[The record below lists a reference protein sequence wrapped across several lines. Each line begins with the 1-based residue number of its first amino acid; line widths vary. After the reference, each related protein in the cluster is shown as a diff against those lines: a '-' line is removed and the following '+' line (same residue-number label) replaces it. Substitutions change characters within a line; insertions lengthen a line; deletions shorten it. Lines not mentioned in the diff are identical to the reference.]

1 MMRLEAFL
9 YALDL
14 INRNSTLLFGR
25 KIGAKIFD
33 VCRNPNKVLIC
44 SVSYFGGTVAVVG
57 PEDSSSVHLASVIH
71 TSFSPRTA
79 VISFGGTSENLD
91 DKQQYSNLFHTVPGD
106 DSMVDALTDI
116 ASFFNWSY
124 IGVLHS
130 YHNQG
135 NGIIA
140 FRSDASKKGI
150 CIKFASSLKAVVSD
164 NFFHEI
170 LQPLRKDKRVEA
182 LFLLLTDIEAKQ
194 FFGYIARNYDAYSHL
209 NFIGGQHLGTKLGL
223 LTGNN
228 SIDIGLITV
237 EVESAR
243 NKDFE
248 SYYLGLRPNN
258 NTRNTYFKK
267 FWEQTFNCSL
277 DNNNNG
283 SKQQCTGSEQLKEGK
298 GFFENAPVS
307 PIIDAVLAISYA
319 FKAVLEIKCL
329 YLPSVQNITNCLRT
343 SYPDVVGG
351 DFEVVYPDEEANQEV
366 LKQLSFVKFP
376 SVSGSAFKF
385 DKNNRPDMKNYG
397 VYNTQLRNGEIRF
410 VGVGRWR
417 NNASS
422 VRPSLNYKDRLFL
435 NMSLMKWRNN
445 VIPSSKCAEECSI
458 NQIKIYDKVIPC
470 CWKCLTCTENSII
483 VNNTC
488 EKCKAWTRSDT
499 MASKCFPLP
508 FKSIEVTAIFP
519 MMITILA
526 ALFLLITAALISI
539 YIKNFNTHTIRASGR
554 ELSLFVLA
562 GLVVIFA
569 TPFSFLARPTT
580 IICNLQQCLFG
591 TSLVLCS
598 APLFLKSLTLYRIV
612 QNANNSVLAPRL
624 STRRSQVS
632 ICLGLIA
639 IQILLCALWLQ
650 GNPGKVHN
658 YSSAD
663 KKHVI
668 LHCKFDLISLGISFV
683 YPIILMILG
692 IGFALRTKSKNLPR
706 TVNESKHIA
715 LTLVLT
721 CLVLILYLVSF
732 TVYSNDKTTFTLEYS
747 ICVIYLIIGAMI
759 VICIFIPRMHL
770 VFFPVP
776 QVDDTQRLSTI
787 WSCQSTPMQN
797 VRHLSKTVSPCP
809 CSVPSPMSHRSDG
822 HKSDLHKLDEHKSE
836 GCKSDGFTSD
846 EHKLDGN
853 MSDGH
858 KSEENSHKIL
868 YVRSPIPESDIAEE
882 KPI

>member
-14 INRNSTLLFGR
+14 INSNNTLLYGRRIGARIFDMCRNS
-25 KIGAKIFD
+25 
-33 VCRNPNKVLIC
+33 NKVLIC
-44 SVSYFGGTVAVVG
+44 SVTYLGGTVAVVG
-57 PEDSSSVHLASVIH
+57 PEESSSVHLSSVIH
-71 TSFSPRTA
+71 ASFSPRTA
-79 VISFGGTSENLD
+79 VVSFGGASESLD
-91 DKQQYSNLFHTVPGD
+91 DKQQYSNLFHTIPGKVI
-106 DSMVDALTDI
+106 MVDALTDV

-130 YHNQG
+130 YYNQG
-135 NGIIA
+135 NGITS
-140 FRSDASKKGI
+140 FRSHASKKGI
-150 CIKFASSLKAVVSD
+150 CVKFAASLKAVLND
-164 NFFHEI
+164 QFFHEI
-170 LQPLRKDKRVEA
+170 LRPLKKDKRIKA
-182 LFLLLTDIEAKQ
+182 LFLLLSDIEAKQ
-194 FFGYIARNYDAYSHL
+194 FFRYISRNYDSYSHL
-209 NFIGGQHLGTKLGL
+209 NFIGGQQLGTKLGL

-243 NKDFE
+243 NHDFE
-248 SYYLGLRPNN
+248 NYYLGLRPNS
-258 NTRNTYFKK
+258 NTRNTYFNR

-277 DNNNNG
+277 NKNNNG
-283 SKQQCTGSEQLKEGK
+283 SKQRCTGSEQLKEGK
-298 GFFENAPVS
+298 GFYENAPVS
-307 PIIDAVLAISYA
+307 PIINAVLAIVYSL
-319 FKAVLEIKCL
+319 KHVLEKKCFHL
-329 YLPSVQNITNCLRT
+329 SGQNMTACLLTSYPGVYGDSEEVFLPDETPNESVLQQLPSVKI
-343 SYPDVVGG
+343 
-351 DFEVVYPDEEANQEV
+351 
-366 LKQLSFVKFP
+366 P
-376 SVSGSAFKF
+376 SASGNAFKF
-385 DKNNRPDMKNYG
+385 DKNSRPDLKNYNI
-397 VYNTQLRNGEIRF
+397 YNTQLQEGEIRF
-410 VGVGRWR
+410 VNVGLWKD
-417 NNASS
+417 NVSS
-422 VRPSLNYKDRLFL
+422 VRPSLKYKDRLFL
-435 NMSLMKWRNN
+435 NVSLMKWKSS
-445 VIPSSKCAEECSI
+445 VVPSSQCAEQCSI
-458 NQIKIYDKVIPC
+458 NQVKVYDKVTPC

-488 EKCKAWTRSDT
+488 ERCKSWTRSDT
-499 MASKCFPLP
+499 TSSKCLSMP
-508 FKSIEVTAIFP
+508 FKSIEVNAVFP

-526 ALFLLITAALISI
+526 ALFLLITAALISV
-539 YIKNFNTHTIRASGR
+539 YIKNFDTHTIRASGR
-554 ELSLFVLA
+554 ELSLVVIA

-569 TPFSFLARPTT
+569 TPFSFLVRPTT

-650 GNPGKVHN
+650 GNPGIVQN

-683 YPIILMILG
+683 YPIILMVLG

-706 TVNESKHIA
+706 AVNESKHIA

-759 VICIFIPRMHL
+759 VVCIFIPRMHL

-776 QVDDTQRLSTI
+776 RVDDTQRLSTI
-787 WSCQSTPMQN
+787 WSCQSTPIQN
-797 VRHLSKTVSPCP
+797 VRHLSRTVSPCS
-809 CSVPSPMSHRSDG
+809 CSMASPLSHRQDQPNGYKSDG
-822 HKSDLHKLDEHKSE
+822 HKLDGQNLDEHKLN
-836 GCKSDGFTSD
+836 
-846 EHKLDGN
+846 EHK
-853 MSDGH
+853 SDGH
-858 KSEENSHKIL
+858 KSEENNRKIL
-868 YVRSPIPESDIAEE
+868 YVRSPIPESDIVEE
-882 KPI
+882 KP